1 MDVCSLGMPEI
12 ESARMVNKC
21 EDGRGGDDGIVYRSR
36 NHKCRYIRRVHRR
49 ARSRHEWFE
58 ASSSGGQ
65 TQYRGPTPQDT
76 SAVSL
81 IHSLGMHENA
91 TRHSRRRDSR
101 RLSCLSAPA
110 ARLCANLLSIARPA
124 VGLKTAS
131 AYVYG
136 ATSVIIGPRLK
147 SSMQSHQSDWPAE
160 GCQAE
165 RV

>member
-1 MDVCSLGMPEI
+1 
-12 ESARMVNKC
+12 MV
-21 EDGRGGDDGIVYRSR
+21 RGKLFR
-36 NHKCRYIRRVHRR
+36 
-49 ARSRHEWFE
+49 
-58 ASSSGGQ
+58 GQ
-65 TQYRGPTPQDT
+65 TQYHGPTPQDT

-165 RV
+165 RVEADGSSNVAEGWKRP